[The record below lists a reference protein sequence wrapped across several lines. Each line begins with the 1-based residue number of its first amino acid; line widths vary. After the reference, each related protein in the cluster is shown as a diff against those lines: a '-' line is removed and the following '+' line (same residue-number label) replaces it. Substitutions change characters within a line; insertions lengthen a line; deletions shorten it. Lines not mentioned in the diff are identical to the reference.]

1 MNLDLHIDL
10 QTGPALIA
18 EARQAVAESK
28 TCTGDNWGTAI
39 GTLQAHVNNLAGQ
52 LERAHDALRST
63 RITGLQASNE
73 DLSSEHAT
81 LGRPA

>member
-18 EARQAVAESK
+18 DARQAVAESK
-28 TCTGDNWGTAI
+28 TCTGQNYGFAL
-39 GTLQAHVNNLAGQ
+39 GTLQAHVNILAEQ